1 MIWKSC
7 IITEVNV
14 KINRLIGCQ
23 SNLIHSSEYLYY
35 SRRFIGDQDVLL
47 ALNDITPKEWHS
59 WLFPFVYD
67 FSFKKWKKKIFQRP
81 LSVGSVSLVPLMVLA
96 NKSIWSNVLTM
107 LNVPDGSSLECLWGV
122 FPHKKFPK
130 ESTPRGGGADRDRC
144 HNRCCI
150 WGSECT
156 SQWKSVS
163 ISGKSLSAQ

>member
-1 MIWKSC
+1 MSVKPYTFIRIFVLFS
-7 IITEVNV
+7 EVYWRSRCSV
-14 KINRLIGCQ
+14 SIKWY
-23 SNLIHSSEYLYY
+23 HSKGMAFLVIS
-35 SRRFIGDQDVLL
+35 
-47 ALNDITPKEWHS
+47 
-59 WLFPFVYD
+59 FVYD

-130 ESTPRGGGADRDRC
+130 ESTPRGGGADWDRC